1 MKPDTLTVHSGKI
14 TEQQFHSVNTPI
26 YQSSTA
32 YFTHEGEC
40 QYPRYYNMPAQ
51 EVIVKKIA
59 ALEGAETGMVFSS
72 GMAAIA
78 AILCGMFK
86 SGDHIIFQNDLYG
99 GTHYFVQKELPKLGI
114 EISFIDVNNADAL
127 SATFRPN
134 TKAIYVETPSNPL
147 LKIVDLERIANF
159 ARTHKLISIIDNTF
173 ASPINQRPI
182 PIGIDVVMHSGT
194 KYLGGH
200 SDLIFG
206 AVVSTKEHIAKLKDH
221 AVNFG
226 PCLNGAT
233 CALIERSMKTLAVR
247 VAKHNSNAQYLAE
260 NMQNLAFINK
270 VFYPGLTTHE
280 GHHIAKKQMS
290 GFGGMLSFE
299 LDANAEGII
308 KFMKSLELILPAVS
322 LGGVES
328 LITSP
333 VYTSHIKV
341 GKEGRASMGI
351 NDNLLRLSVGI
362 EDPQDLL
369 EDIKAA
375 YGKL

>member
-1 MKPDTLTVHSGKI
+1 MNS
-14 TEQQFHSVNTPI
+14 PI
-26 YQSSTA
+26 FQSSTA

-51 EVIVKKIA
+51 ETVVKKIA

-72 GMAAIA
+72 GMSAIA
-78 AILCGMFK
+78 AILTGVFK
-86 SGDHIIFQNDLYG
+86 SGDHVIFQNDLYG

-114 EISFIDVNNADAL
+114 EITFIDVNNADAL
-127 SATFRPN
+127 SASFRPN
-134 TKAIYVETPSNPL
+134 TKGIYVETPSNPL
-147 LKIVDLERIANF
+147 LKIIDLEKIVAF
-159 ARTHKLISIIDNTF
+159 AKTHGLVSIIDNTF

-182 PIGIDVVMHSGT
+182 SLGIDVVMHSGT

-206 AVVSTKEHIAKLKDH
+206 AAVGSKAIISKLKEF

-233 CALIERSMKTLAVR
+233 CGLIERSMKTLAVR
-247 VAKHNSNAQYLAE
+247 VDKHNRNAQYLAE
-260 NMQNLAFINK
+260 NLQNLPFINK

-280 GHHIAKKQMS
+280 GHHIAKKQML

-299 LDANAEGII
+299 LAADEQGII
-308 KFMKSLELILPAVS
+308 KFLQSLELVMPAVS
-322 LGGVES
+322 LGSVET

-369 EDIKAA
+369 EDIKNA
-375 YGKL
+375 YTKIKN